1 MTPPDEPG
9 DTDPRVVPVYALTGG
24 RARPRGT
31 ELHIETLVTATPD
44 GADARGQLR
53 FEHARIVDLCRNP
66 LSVVE
71 IAARLQ
77 IPLSV
82 ARVLVSDL
90 HADGHLTVH
99 RVPETIDGRPGAEVL
114 ERLLSGLRS
123 R

>member
-1 MTPPDEPG
+1 MTLPDEPD

-24 RARPRGT
+24 RARPRGA
-31 ELHIETLVTATPD
+31 ELHIETLVTTTPD
-44 GADARGQLR
+44 GTDARRQLR
-53 FEHARIVDLCRNP
+53 FEHAQIVDLCRSP

-77 IPLSV
+77 VPLSV

-90 HADGHLTVH
+90 HADGHLAIH

>member
-1 MTPPDEPG
+1 MTLQDEPG

-24 RARPRGT
+24 RAPRGAG
-31 ELHIETLVTATPD
+31 LHIETLVTATPG
-44 GADARGQLR
+44 GAGTRGPLR

-90 HADGHLTVH
+90 HADGHLAIH
-99 RVPETIDGRPGAEVL
+99 RVPETIDGRPGADVL